1 MHENPAMSQIFFE
14 ADPRFDTS
22 LRKLKNLFSEG
33 SPFEIL
39 ERGNKSVKPQFLVNL
54 NGYTLKNGK

>member
-1 MHENPAMSQIFFE
+1 MHENPTRVNFFFE
-14 ADPRFDTS
+14 SDPRFDTS

-54 NGYTLKNGK
+54 NSYT